1 MTSTLP
7 TTTKEGAQRVIIY
20 NGVMGV
26 PDHLLSASVAHLRA
40 ACERDGLSRQ
50 SRSPVGR
57 HDARRRLGTGRH
69 RSGRP
74 ASASVAEAR
83 REATAA
89 DAARARS
96 CWTAAG

>member
-20 NGVMGV
+20 NAVMRV

-40 ACERDGLSRQ
+40 ARARDGLSRQ

-57 HDARRRLGTGRH
+57 HDARGRLGTGRH

-74 ASASVAEAR
+74 ASAAVAQAR
-83 REATAA
+83 RDATAADATAA
-89 DAARARS
+89 DAARA
-96 CWTAAG
+96 